1 MKKIYTLSF
10 IFLASLSFGQTPIPL
25 IGVNVPYSENFDGM
39 GATETAFLPGW
50 TAINTIN
57 GSTLTMQ
64 LSDGNTNSGN
74 VYNIGTTTSSSED
87 RAFGTLAG
95 TGVVAAF
102 GAVFQNNTTGTIS
115 KISIQTRMEQWRQSG
130 NAAVNETIAFSYS
143 TDATSLSSGTWTAVT
158 ALDLKEKL
166 TAAASNAA
174 VNGNLASNYTNIS
187 HIITGLNWANGTN
200 LWIKWT
206 DMNDAGS
213 NGMYAIDNFIISVT
227 EANLGLIQNTIA
239 GLNVYPNPVTD
250 GTLYITSNSTSEK
263 AIAMFDVLGKQVLNS
278 KTSNNAVNVS
288 ALKGGVH
295 FIKISEDGKTDTKKL
310 VIK

>member
-87 RAFGTLAG
+87 RAFGTLADA
-95 TGVVAAF
+95 TVVAAF

-174 VNGNLASNYTNIS
+174 VRKFSL
-187 HIITGLNWANGTN
+187 
-200 LWIKWT
+200 
-206 DMNDAGS
+206 
-213 NGMYAIDNFIISVT
+213 
-227 EANLGLIQNTIA
+227 
-239 GLNVYPNPVTD
+239 
-250 GTLYITSNSTSEK
+250 
-263 AIAMFDVLGKQVLNS
+263 
-278 KTSNNAVNVS
+278 
-288 ALKGGVH
+288 
-295 FIKISEDGKTDTKKL
+295 
-310 VIK
+310 